1 MEAETLVDTLA
12 DILEEAEAE
21 RLNNTLGDVEMETLV
36 DKMADTLLERKART
50 LLETLGGVWRKRNS
64 FTLWLTQ

>member
-12 DILEEAEAE
+12 DTLEQAEAE
-21 RLNNTLGDVEMETLV
+21 RLNNTLGDVEMATLI
-36 DKMADTLLERKART
+36 DKMADTLVGRKART
-50 LLETLGGVWRKRNS
+50 LLETLGGVWRQRNS